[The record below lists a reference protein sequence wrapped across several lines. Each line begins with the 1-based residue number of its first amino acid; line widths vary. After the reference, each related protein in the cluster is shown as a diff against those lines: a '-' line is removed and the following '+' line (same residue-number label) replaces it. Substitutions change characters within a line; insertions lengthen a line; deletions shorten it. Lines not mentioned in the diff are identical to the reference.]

1 MSSAR
6 YLKVAKKLGLAA
18 LALGC
23 IAGAGNAQTAY
34 QGRFTLP
41 FEVYW
46 GGATLPAGDYK
57 FQLESQSSPYT
68 LYIHSEKTNVIIR
81 ATSADTGV
89 LSSSA
94 RLDLVNISD
103 VQTIKSFEAPELG
116 VTFTYF
122 TPKRKNMAPKE
133 VRHKGGSPKEPDSQV
148 SDNKMSIA
156 VQSSGR

>member
-6 YLKVAKKLGLAA
+6 YLKVAKKLGLAV
-18 LALGC
+18 LALGSF
-23 IAGAGNAQTAY
+23 AGAGNARTVY
-34 QGRFTLP
+34 QGKFTWP

-46 GGATLPAGDYK
+46 GGPTQPAGDYK
-57 FQLESQSSPYT
+57 FQLESHSAPYT
-68 LYIHSEKTNVIIR
+68 LYIHSEKTNFIIR
-81 ATSADTGV
+81 ASSADTGV

-122 TPKRKNMAPKE
+122 TPKQKNMAPKE
-133 VRHKGGSPKEPDSQV
+133 IRHKGATPTEPASQV

>member
-1 MSSAR
+1 MSSDR
-6 YLKVAKKLGLAA
+6 YLKVAKKLALAA
-18 LALGC
+18 LALGSF
-23 IAGAGNAQTAY
+23 AGAGNAQTVY
-34 QGRFTLP
+34 QGKFTLP

-57 FQLESQSSPYT
+57 FQLESQSAPYT
-68 LYIHSEKTNVIIR
+68 LYIHSDKTNVIIR

-103 VQTIKSFEAPELG
+103 IQTIKTFEAPELG

-122 TPKRKNMAPKE
+122 TPKQKNMAPKE
-133 VRHKGGSPKEPDSQV
+133 VRHKGASPTEPASQV

-156 VQSSGR
+156 LQSSAR